1 MVPTNI
7 KREALS
13 AGFQV
18 PQGKIE
24 PNSFHDND
32 AEMPQHKQEAE
43 RAGMGEED
51 ADHRKEFPALEE
63 DAPPGVSFGEA
74 EVMEASEPV
83 DVKIEMNF
91 KEMQTQEELPAQV
104 MAPKLLRLQFSLM
117 RAQRQWPMVH
127 SLYRNQHGCISGG
140 KTFDIQRGVRQGDV
154 ISPLLFNAALEHA
167 LRKWKRKPA
176 RHGFQLGGTERVT
189 NIRYADDIMLH
200 AKSVEKLVD
209 MLVLLYPEFASLGL
223 ELNVTK
229 TKILT
234 NANLETQCFA
244 EVAGKF
250 T

>member
-13 AGFQV
+13 AAFQV

-24 PNSFHDND
+24 PNSFHDKD
-32 AEMPQHKQEAE
+32 AEMSQHKQEAE

-117 RAQRQWPMVH
+117 RASGLW
-127 SLYRNQHGCISGG
+127 STACIATNTGAFQAG
-140 KTFDIQRGVRQGDV
+140 K
-154 ISPLLFNAALEHA
+154 PLIFNAVFD
-167 LRKWKRKPA
+167 K
-176 RHGFQLGGTERVT
+176 V
-189 NIRYADDIMLH
+189 M
-200 AKSVEKLVD
+200 
-209 MLVLLYPEFASLGL
+209 
-223 ELNVTK
+223 
-229 TKILT
+229 
-234 NANLETQCFA
+234 
-244 EVAGKF
+244 
-250 T
+250 